1 MPLCCVGVNLIVDF
15 RWFLG
20 CLFSGSLKTFF
31 VLILSIYIMNELLE
45 RLFKLKENGTT
56 VRTELLAG
64 MTTFLTM
71 CYILIVNPSILSQ
84 TGMDFGAVFVAT
96 CIASAIGCVIMGML
110 ANYPIALAPG
120 MGLNA
125 YFTFS
130 VVKGMGVSWQIALAA
145 VCVSGIVF
153 ILFSAFKVREMLV
166 NALPMSLKMAIA
178 AGIGLF
184 LALIA
189 LKGSGVIVGSEATL
203 LKMNDLYELKDGV
216 KVPNMPVILALFG
229 FFLIVALDYYRV
241 RGAIIISIFV
251 VTAIAAVLGLTSIDG
266 VVSAVPAIAPTF
278 MQMDFNGL
286 FNGSMIAV
294 IFVFFLVDL
303 FDSTGTLVGVSHRAG
318 LLDKNGHLPRLKRAL
333 FADSIAIVAGSSLG
347 TSSTTP
353 YIESASGVAAGGR
366 TGLTA
371 VTVGI
376 LMLACLWFSPLAK
389 AVPAFATAPALL
401 YIGVQMMRSA
411 LEIDWQD
418 MTEAAPAFM
427 TMALMPFTYSIA
439 DGIALGFIS
448 YAVIKLVCARQKD
461 VPPMVWIVAVCW
473 LAKFWFLGS

>member
-1 MPLCCVGVNLIVDF
+1 MAHPNNF
-15 RWFLG
+15 
-20 CLFSGSLKTFF
+20 
-31 VLILSIYIMNELLE
+31 LE
-45 RLFKLKENGTT
+45 RVFKLSENQTT

-64 MTTFLTM
+64 FTTFLTM
-71 CYILIVNPSILSQ
+71 CYIIIVNPSILSI

-96 CIASAIGCVIMGML
+96 CISAAIGCFIMGAF

-130 VVKGMGVSWQIALAA
+130 VVQGMGVSWQIALAA
-145 VCVSGIVF
+145 VFMSGVIFF
-153 ILFSAFKVREMLV
+153 IFSFFKLREMLV

-178 AGIGLF
+178 AGIGMF

-189 LKGSGVIVGSEATL
+189 LKNSGLVIGSEATL
-203 LKMNDLYELKDGV
+203 LKMNNLYEIKDGV
-216 KVPNMPVILALFG
+216 KVPNYPVLLALLG
-229 FFLIVALDYYRV
+229 FFLTIALDYFRV

-251 VTAIAAVLGLTSIDG
+251 VTGLAAALGLTQFDG
-266 VVSAVPAIAPTF
+266 IVSAIPSVAPTF

-318 LLDKNGHLPRLKRAL
+318 LLDKDGKLPRLKRAL
-333 FADSIAIVAGSSLG
+333 FADSTAIVAGAALG

-371 VTVGI
+371 ITVGV

-401 YIGVQMMRSA
+401 YIGVQMLRSA
-411 LEIDWQD
+411 TEVDWSD
-418 MTEAAPAFM
+418 VTEAAPAFM
-427 TMALMPFTYSIA
+427 TIVFMPFTYSIA
-439 DGIALGFIS
+439 DGIAMGFIS
-448 YAVIKLVCARQKD
+448 YAIIKLVCKRSKD

-473 LAKFWFLGS
+473 LAKFWFLGA

>member
-1 MPLCCVGVNLIVDF
+1 MTTQNSF
-15 RWFLG
+15 
-20 CLFSGSLKTFF
+20 
-31 VLILSIYIMNELLE
+31 LE
-45 RLFKLKENGTT
+45 RWFKLKENGTT
-56 VRTELLAG
+56 VRTEILAG
-64 MTTFLTM
+64 FTTFLTM
-71 CYILIVNPSILSQ
+71 CYIIIVNPAILSI

-96 CIASAIGCVIMGML
+96 CISAAIGCFVMGAF

-130 VVKGMGVSWQIALAA
+130 VVRGMGVNWQIALAA
-145 VCVSGIVF
+145 VFMSGIIFFVF
-153 ILFSAFKVREMLV
+153 SFFKIREMLV

-189 LKGSGVIVGSEATL
+189 LKGSGIVVGSEATL
-203 LKMNDLYELKDGV
+203 LKMNNLYEIKDGV
-216 KVPNMPVILALFG
+216 KTPNLPVLLALGG
-229 FFLIVALDYYRV
+229 FFLTIALDYFRV
-241 RGAIIISIFV
+241 RGAIIISIF
-251 VTAIAAVLGLTSIDG
+251 TITGLAAVFGLTKIEG
-266 VVSAVPAIAPTF
+266 IVSAVPSLAPTF

-286 FNGSMIAV
+286 FNGGMIAV

-318 LLDKNGHLPRLKRAL
+318 LLDSNGHLPRLKRAL
-333 FADSIAIVAGSSLG
+333 FADSSAIVAGSMLG

-371 VTVGI
+371 VTVGV
-376 LMLACLWFSPLAK
+376 LLLACLWFSPLAK
-389 AVPAFATAPALL
+389 AVPAFATAPAFM

-411 LEIDWQD
+411 TEIDWGD
-418 MTEAAPAFM
+418 ITEAAPAFM
-427 TMALMPFTYSIA
+427 TIVFMPFTYSIA

-448 YAVIKLVCARQKD
+448 YAIIKLCCKRAQE
-461 VPPMVWIVAVCW
+461 VPVMVRIVAVCW
-473 LAKFWFLGS
+473 LGKFWFLGS

>member
-1 MPLCCVGVNLIVDF
+1 MSSSQN
-15 RWFLG
+15 
-20 CLFSGSLKTFF
+20 S
-31 VLILSIYIMNELLE
+31 LLE
-45 RLFKLKENGTT
+45 RVFKLRENNTT

-64 MTTFLTM
+64 FTTFLTM
-71 CYILIVNPSILSQ
+71 CYIVIVNPSILSI

-96 CIASAIGCVIMGML
+96 CISAAIGCLIMGAL

-130 VVKGMGVSWQIALAA
+130 VVQGMGVSWQIALAA
-145 VCVSGIVF
+145 VFMSGIIFIVF
-153 ILFSAFKVREMLV
+153 SFFKVRELLV

-178 AGIGLF
+178 AGIGMF

-189 LKGSGVIVGSEATL
+189 LKGSGIIIGSEATL
-203 LKMNDLYELKDGV
+203 VKMGNIYVENNGV
-216 KVPNMPVILALFG
+216 KTPNWPVLLALLG
-229 FFLIVALDYYRV
+229 FVLTIALDYFRV
-241 RGAIIISIFV
+241 RGAIILSIFAI
-251 VTAIAAVLGLTSIDG
+251 TAIALALGLTEFHG
-266 VVSAVPAIAPTF
+266 VVDAVPSIAPTF

-318 LLDKNGHLPRLKRAL
+318 LLQDGKLPRLKKAL
-333 FADSIAIVAGSSLG
+333 FADSTAIVAGAALG

-371 VTVGI
+371 VTVGV

-389 AVPAFATAPALL
+389 SVPAFATAPALL

-411 LEIDWQD
+411 TEIEWGDI
-418 MTEAAPAFM
+418 TEAAPAFL
-427 TMALMPFTYSIA
+427 TIAFMPFTYSIA
-439 DGIALGFIS
+439 DGIAMGFIS
-448 YAVIKLVCARQKD
+448 YAVIKLVCGKAKD
-461 VPPMVWIVAVCW
+461 VPVMVWIVAVAW
-473 LAKFWFLGS
+473 AAKFWFLGA

>member
-1 MPLCCVGVNLIVDF
+1 MTTQNSF
-15 RWFLG
+15 
-20 CLFSGSLKTFF
+20 
-31 VLILSIYIMNELLE
+31 LE
-45 RLFKLKENGTT
+45 RWFKLKENGTT
-56 VRTELLAG
+56 VRTEILAG
-64 MTTFLTM
+64 FTTFLTM
-71 CYILIVNPSILSQ
+71 CYIIIVNPAILSI

-96 CIASAIGCVIMGML
+96 CISAAIGCFVMGAF

-130 VVKGMGVSWQIALAA
+130 VVQGMGVNWQIALAA
-145 VCVSGIVF
+145 VFMSGIIFFVF
-153 ILFSAFKVREMLV
+153 SFFKIREMLV

-189 LKGSGVIVGSEATL
+189 LKGSGIVVGSEATL
-203 LKMNDLYELKDGV
+203 LKMNNLYEIKDGV
-216 KVPNMPVILALFG
+216 KTPNLPVLLALGG
-229 FFLIVALDYYRV
+229 FFLTIALDYFRV
-241 RGAIIISIFV
+241 RGAIIISIFTITGLAV
-251 VTAIAAVLGLTSIDG
+251 VFGLTKIEG
-266 VVSAVPAIAPTF
+266 IVSAVPSLAPTF

-286 FNGSMIAV
+286 FNGGMIAV

-318 LLDKNGHLPRLKRAL
+318 LLDSNGHLPRLKRAL
-333 FADSIAIVAGSSLG
+333 FADSSAIVAGSMLG

-371 VTVGI
+371 VTVGV
-376 LMLACLWFSPLAK
+376 LLLACLWFSPLAK

-411 LEIDWQD
+411 TEIDWGD
-418 MTEAAPAFM
+418 ITEAAPAFM
-427 TMALMPFTYSIA
+427 TIAFMPFTYSIA

-448 YAVIKLVCARQKD
+448 YAIIKLCCKRAQE
-461 VPPMVWIVAVCW
+461 VPIMVWIVAVCW
-473 LAKFWFLGS
+473 LGKFWFLGS

>member
-1 MPLCCVGVNLIVDF
+1 MSSSQN
-15 RWFLG
+15 
-20 CLFSGSLKTFF
+20 S
-31 VLILSIYIMNELLE
+31 LLE
-45 RLFKLKENGTT
+45 RVFKLRENNTT

-64 MTTFLTM
+64 FTTFLTM
-71 CYILIVNPSILSQ
+71 CYIVIVNPSILSI

-96 CIASAIGCVIMGML
+96 CISAAIGCLIMGAL

-130 VVKGMGVSWQIALAA
+130 VVQGMGVSWQIALAA
-145 VCVSGIVF
+145 VFMSGIIFIVF
-153 ILFSAFKVREMLV
+153 SFFKVRELLV

-178 AGIGLF
+178 AGIGMF

-189 LKGSGVIVGSEATL
+189 LKGSGIIIGSEATL
-203 LKMNDLYELKDGV
+203 VRMGNIYVENNGV
-216 KVPNMPVILALFG
+216 KAPNWPVLLALLG
-229 FFLIVALDYYRV
+229 FVLTIALDYFRV
-241 RGAIIISIFV
+241 RGAIILSIFAI
-251 VTAIAAVLGLTSIDG
+251 TAIALALGLTEFHG
-266 VVSAVPAIAPTF
+266 VVDAVPSIAPTF

-294 IFVFFLVDL
+294 VFVFFLVDL

-318 LLDKNGHLPRLKRAL
+318 LLQDGKLPRLKKAL
-333 FADSIAIVAGSSLG
+333 FADSTAIVAGAALG

-371 VTVGI
+371 VTVGV

-389 AVPAFATAPALL
+389 SVPAFATAPALL

-411 LEIDWQD
+411 TEIEWGDI
-418 MTEAAPAFM
+418 TEAAPAFL
-427 TMALMPFTYSIA
+427 TIAFMPFTYSIA
-439 DGIALGFIS
+439 DGIAMGFIS
-448 YAVIKLVCARQKD
+448 YAVIKLVCGKAKD
-461 VPPMVWIVAVCW
+461 VPVMVWIVAVAW
-473 LAKFWFLGS
+473 AAKFWFLGA

>member
-1 MPLCCVGVNLIVDF
+1 MTDF
-15 RWFLG
+15 LNRF
-20 CLFSGSLKTFF
+20 
-31 VLILSIYIMNELLE
+31 
-45 RLFKLKENGTT
+45 FKLQENNTSI
-56 VRTELLAG
+56 RTELMAG
-64 MTTFLTM
+64 FTTFLTM
-71 CYILIVNPSILSQ
+71 CYILIVNPSILSI

-96 CIASAIGCVIMGML
+96 AVSAAIGCLIMGAF

-130 VVKGMGVSWQIALAA
+130 VVQGMGVSWQIALAA
-145 VCVSGIVF
+145 VFMSGVIF
-153 ILFSAFKVREMLV
+153 IAFSFFKVRELLV

-178 AGIGLF
+178 TGIGLF

-189 LKGSGVIVGSEATL
+189 LKNAGVVIASDATL
-203 LKMNDLYELKDGV
+203 LKMNQLYEIKDGV
-216 KVPNMPVILALFG
+216 KVPNFPVLLAMFG
-229 FFLIVALDYYRV
+229 FILTIALDYFRV
-241 RGAIIISIFV
+241 RGAMIISIFV
-251 VTAIAAVLGLTSIDG
+251 ITALAWMLGLTQFYG
-266 VVSAVPAIAPTF
+266 VVDAVPSIAPTF
-278 MQMDFNGL
+278 MQMDFQGL

-303 FDSTGTLVGVSHRAG
+303 FDSTGTLVGVAHRAG
-318 LLDKNGHLPRLKRAL
+318 ILDKNGHLPRLKKAL
-333 FADSIAIVAGSSLG
+333 FADSVAIVAGAGLG

-371 VTVGI
+371 VTVGV

-411 LEIDWQD
+411 IEIDWQD

-427 TMALMPFTYSIA
+427 TIAFMPFTYSIA
-439 DGIALGFIS
+439 DGIAMGFIT
-448 YAVIKLVCARQKD
+448 YAVIKLACKRAQE
-461 VPPMVWIVAVCW
+461 VPVMVWIVAACW
-473 LAKFWFLGS
+473 LAKFWFLGV

>member
-1 MPLCCVGVNLIVDF
+1 MSTENNFLE
-15 RWFLG
+15 RWFQL
-20 CLFSGSLKTFF
+20 
-31 VLILSIYIMNELLE
+31 
-45 RLFKLKENGTT
+45 RAHQTT
-56 VRTELLAG
+56 VRTEILAG
-64 MTTFLTM
+64 FTTFLTM
-71 CYILIVNPSILSQ
+71 CYVIIVNPAILSL

-96 CIASAIGCVIMGML
+96 CISAAIGCFIMGGL

-125 YFTFS
+125 YFTYS
-130 VVKGMGVSWQIALAA
+130 VVKGMGVSWQVALAA
-145 VCVSGIVF
+145 VFVSGCVFIVF
-153 ILFSAFKVREMLV
+153 SMFKIREMLV
-166 NALPMSLKMAIA
+166 NALPMSLKMAIS

-189 LKGSGVIVGSEATL
+189 LKGSGVIIGNEATL
-203 LKMNDLYELKDGV
+203 LKMGDFFVLQNGIKS
-216 KVPNMPVILALFG
+216 PNFPVLLALFG
-229 FFLIVALDYYRV
+229 FFLTITLDYYRV

-251 VTAIAAVLGLTSIDG
+251 ITALAWSLGLTEITRITDSIP
-266 VVSAVPAIAPTF
+266 SLQPTF
-278 MQMDFNGL
+278 MAMDFKDL
-286 FNGSMIAV
+286 FSGSMVAV

-318 LLDKNGHLPRLKRAL
+318 LLDKNGHLPRLKKAL
-333 FADSIAIVAGSSLG
+333 FADSIAIVTGAGLG

-371 VTVGI
+371 ITVGV

-411 LEIDWQD
+411 TEIDWND
-418 MTEAAPAFM
+418 ITEAAPAFI
-427 TMALMPFTYSIA
+427 TIAFMPFTYSIA

-448 YAVIKLVCARQKD
+448 FAAVKLLCRRHAD
-461 VPPMVWIVAVCW
+461 VPVMVWFVAVAW
-473 LAKFWFLGS
+473 LAKFWFLGA

>member
-1 MPLCCVGVNLIVDF
+1 MSSSQN
-15 RWFLG
+15 
-20 CLFSGSLKTFF
+20 S
-31 VLILSIYIMNELLE
+31 LLE
-45 RLFKLKENGTT
+45 RVFKLRENNTT

-64 MTTFLTM
+64 FTTFLTM
-71 CYILIVNPSILSQ
+71 CYIVIVNPSILSI

-96 CIASAIGCVIMGML
+96 CISAAIGCLIMGAL

-130 VVKGMGVSWQIALAA
+130 VVQGMGVSWQIALAA
-145 VCVSGIVF
+145 VFMSGIIFIVF
-153 ILFSAFKVREMLV
+153 SFFKVRELLV

-178 AGIGLF
+178 AGIGMF

-189 LKGSGVIVGSEATL
+189 LKGSGIIIGSEATL
-203 LKMNDLYELKDGV
+203 VKMGNIYVENNGV
-216 KVPNMPVILALFG
+216 KAPNWPVLLALLG
-229 FFLIVALDYYRV
+229 FVLTIALDYFRV
-241 RGAIIISIFV
+241 RGAIILSIFAI
-251 VTAIAAVLGLTSIDG
+251 TAIALALGLTEFHG
-266 VVSAVPAIAPTF
+266 VVDAVPSIAPTF

-318 LLDKNGHLPRLKRAL
+318 LLQDGKLPRLKKAL
-333 FADSIAIVAGSSLG
+333 FADSTAIVAGAALG

-371 VTVGI
+371 VTVGV

-389 AVPAFATAPALL
+389 SVPAFATAPALL

-411 LEIDWQD
+411 TEIEWGDI
-418 MTEAAPAFM
+418 TEAAPAFL
-427 TMALMPFTYSIA
+427 TIAFMPFTYSIA
-439 DGIALGFIS
+439 DGIAMGFIS
-448 YAVIKLVCARQKD
+448 YAVIKLVCGKAKG
-461 VPPMVWIVAVCW
+461 VPVMVWIVAVAW
-473 LAKFWFLGS
+473 AAKFWFLGA

>member
-1 MPLCCVGVNLIVDF
+1 MQ
-15 RWFLG
+15 
-20 CLFSGSLKTFF
+20 SQS
-31 VLILSIYIMNELLE
+31 LLE
-45 RLFKLKENGTT
+45 RVFKLSENKTT
-56 VRTELLAG
+56 VRTEIVAG
-64 MTTFLTM
+64 FTTFLTM
-71 CYILIVNPSILSQ
+71 CYIIIVNPSILSI

-96 CIASAIGCVIMGML
+96 CISAAIGCFIMGIC

-130 VVKGMGVSWQIALAA
+130 VVQGMGVSWQVALAA
-145 VCVSGIVF
+145 VFVSGVIF
-153 ILFSAFKVREMLV
+153 IFFSFFKVRELLV

-189 LKGSGVIVGSEATL
+189 LKNSGIVIASEATL
-203 LKMNDLYELKDGV
+203 LKMNNLYEIKDGV
-216 KVPNMPVILALFG
+216 KVPNMPVILALLG
-229 FFLIVALDYYRV
+229 FFLTISLDYFRV

-251 VTAIAAVLGLTSIDG
+251 ITGLAAAFDLTKIDG
-266 VVSAVPAIAPTF
+266 VVSAIPSVAPTF

-286 FNGSMIAV
+286 FSGSLIAV

-318 LLDKNGHLPRLKRAL
+318 LLDKDGKLPRLKRAL
-333 FADSIAIVAGSSLG
+333 FADSTAIVAGAALG

-371 VTVGI
+371 VTVGV
-376 LMLACLWFSPLAK
+376 LMLLCLWFSPLAK

-401 YIGVQMMRSA
+401 YIGVQMLRSA
-411 LEIDWQD
+411 TEVDWSD
-418 MTEAAPAFM
+418 VTEAAPAFM
-427 TMALMPFTYSIA
+427 TIAFMPFTYSIA

-448 YAVIKLVCARQKD
+448 YAAIKLCCKRHKE
-461 VPPMVWIVAVCW
+461 VPIMVWIVAVCW
-473 LAKFWFLGS
+473 LLKFWFLGS